1 VHNGPGIRTLVQ
13 FKGCP
18 LRCIWCS
25 TPESQNYKVELA
37 VFSDRC
43 IHCDRCL
50 DNCPQNA
57 IQLSPTTLNVNR
69 DNCDVCGKCAAV
81 CNARALSIIGKMMT
95 VEEIVKEVKK
105 DEIFY
110 KHSNGGVTLS
120 GGEPLLEIDF
130 TLELLRSLSEN
141 RIDTGVDT
149 CGYLSSRDIES
160 TLPYVSFFL
169 WDIKIMDEQK
179 HIEFTGV
186 SNKLILDNLKL
197 VSNKK
202 VPVYIR
208 IPVIP
213 GYNDSRENII
223 ATCEFARD
231 LESLVEIDLL
241 PLHHLGEA
249 RYASLDRLY
258 PIKGMPL
265 IPDEKMQE
273 LKNLV
278 ETFGLNC
285 SIIG

>member
-18 LRCIWCS
+18 LCCVWCS
-25 TPESQNYKVELA
+25 TPESQSFKTEIA
-37 VFSDRC
+37 VFPGKC
-43 IHCDRCL
+43 IHCDRCS
-50 DNCPQNA
+50 DVCPLHA
-57 IQLSPTTLNVNR
+57 IQLSATTLNINR
-69 DNCDVCGKCAAV
+69 EICDACGKCTEV
-81 CNARALSIIGKMMT
+81 CSTRALNIIGKMMT

-110 KHSNGGVTLS
+110 KHSKGGVTLS
-120 GGEPLLEIDF
+120 GGEPLAEIDF

-141 RIDTGVDT
+141 RIDAGVDT
-149 CGYLSSRDIES
+149 CGYVSPRDLEM
-160 TLPYVSFFL
+160 TLPYVKFFL
-169 WDIKIMDEQK
+169 WDVKVMDEQK
-179 HIEFTGV
+179 HKEFCGV

-197 VSNKK
+197 VSKRK

-213 GYNDSRENII
+213 GFNDSKENII
-223 ATCEFARD
+223 ATCEFARG
-231 LESLVEIDLL
+231 LESLIEIDLL

-249 RYASLDRLY
+249 RYASLNRLY
-258 PIKGMPL
+258 PIKGMSL

-278 ETFGLNC
+278 ESYDLTC